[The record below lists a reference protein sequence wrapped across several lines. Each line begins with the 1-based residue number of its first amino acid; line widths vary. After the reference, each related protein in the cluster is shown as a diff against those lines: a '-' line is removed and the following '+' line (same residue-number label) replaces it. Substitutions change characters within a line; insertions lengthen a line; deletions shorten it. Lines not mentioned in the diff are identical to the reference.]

1 MNCDLIQSR
10 IIALLDGELSPDA
23 AADTERHLA
32 DCPACNQR
40 RAELVAVKEAA
51 SAWNMDAPD
60 ISVRVMSAIAAD
72 DQHLLLDEIRL
83 LRTEMADLRAEV
95 AALRRQTARR
105 IETPWPPSSRFDEQ
119 KDYQKL
125 ENDPWNLIRS

>member
-1 MNCDLIQSR
+1 MNCELIQSR
-10 IIALLDGELSPDA
+10 MTALLDGELSPDA

-32 DCPACNQR
+32 DCFACTQR
-40 RAELVAVKEAA
+40 RAELIAVKESA

-60 ISVRVMSAIAAD
+60 ISARVMAAIAAD
-72 DQHLLLDEIRL
+72 DQHLLLNEIRL
-83 LRTEMADLRAEV
+83 LRAEMAELRAEV

-105 IETPWPPSSRFDEQ
+105 VETPWPPSSRFEEP
-119 KDYQKL
+119 KDYPRL